1 MAPFNWTSLQNLL
14 AGSRPKSVN
23 WASSPPINNSYEI
36 GFYQPYFIIQY
47 KSNFDPYKRCL
58 LLKIETS
65 LYIELLKLYIDI
77 VFNIFVFI
85 ELLMLYIDIVFNI
98 FEFVVLQVANA
109 VDHVNMG
116 TDALTTAKSLQKR
129 SRKCMMIAIILL
141 LVIALIIIL
150 SILKPWKKNN

>member
-58 LLKIETS
+58 LLKLETS
-65 LYIELLKLYIDI
+65 LYIELLNFQYFRVCCIIGSKC
-77 VFNIFVFI
+77 
-85 ELLMLYIDIVFNI
+85 
-98 FEFVVLQVANA
+98 
-109 VDHVNMG
+109 
-116 TDALTTAKSLQKR
+116 SR
-129 SRKCMMIAIILL
+129 SRKHGNRCPYYSQELTKKIKKMHDDRYHLAPCY
-141 LVIALIIIL
+141 
-150 SILKPWKKNN
+150 SINHHSLDP